1 MLTTPPNSAEP
12 PTLPLA
18 THPDSQP
25 AVTAPTAPIVP
36 AADSKPDITDFL
48 TDGSLASLVGELT
61 RLTGV
66 PVELRD
72 SKARLVKPS
81 HGGDRSWQVF
91 EDGQGADPAATYF
104 PLKLGK
110 DVIGSLVIRPGEPRL
125 TTDARAGLHRLVE
138 LLSRAS
144 GELVGFES
152 ELKDRLRELSALHKL
167 NAMLSRADSVD
178 RIMSMAL
185 DSALDVLGLDAG
197 NIVLLKEDADGVLS
211 KDEADL
217 KHIAWR
223 GLSSEWLRCTLPVS
237 KDRLFDTLALKGE
250 VVISHDLI
258 NDPRVLIIDRVKSE
272 GLGSAMNA
280 GLIFQNHPI
289 GVIRLYSR
297 TPRTFSEQE
306 KRLLKSIAEQA
317 AVAVEQSRL
326 LRFQEE
332 ERRAQRQLALA
343 ADVQRRMLPR
353 VAPTLPR
360 LDVAAKYTPSLE
372 LGGDFYDLFELNGHL
387 GIAIGDVSGKGVG
400 AALLMSGVRASLRAF
415 VQDLYDID
423 EVMARVNIAMCRD
436 THASE
441 FATVWYGVIDP
452 VKLRL
457 TYCSAGHEPPL
468 IVRVHPAKADGTRR
482 LIVDADVDELG
493 VGGMA
498 VGVDAHQRYQRG
510 IYDLHPGDVLVNYT
524 DGITDA
530 RNFTSERFGRARL
543 RTSVLRILNTEPDAG
558 AQRLVDL
565 IQWEIRR
572 FAGLTTRADDETL
585 VVLKVKDR

>member
-1 MLTTPPNSAEP
+1 MSTHSTNTPI
-12 PTLPLA
+12 
-18 THPDSQP
+18 
-25 AVTAPTAPIVP
+25 APTQPIQVAVSPAPHSEVSANP
-36 AADSKPDITDFL
+36 QPCVTDFM
-48 TDGSLASLVGELT
+48 TDGSLASLVSELT

-72 SKARLVKPS
+72 SRGRLIKPA
-81 HGGDRSWQVF
+81 HGGGISWQAF
-91 EDGQGADPAATYF
+91 DDGQGCDPSASYF
-104 PLKLGK
+104 PLLLGTNR
-110 DVIGSLVIRPGEPRL
+110 IGSLVIRSGEPLL
-125 TTDARAGLHRLVE
+125 TTDARAGLHRVVE

-144 GELVGFES
+144 AELIGFES
-152 ELKDRLRELSALHKL
+152 ELKDRVRELSALHKL

-185 DSALDVLGLDAG
+185 DSALDVLQLDAG
-197 NIVLLKEDADGVLS
+197 NIVLLKEDADGILS
-211 KDEADL
+211 TDEADL

-223 GLSSEWLRCTLPVS
+223 GLSSEWLRCPLPVS
-237 KDRLFDTLALKGE
+237 KDRIFDALALKGE
-250 VVISHDLI
+250 VVTSGDLL
-258 NDPRVLIIDRVKSE
+258 NDTRVLIADRVRTE
-272 GLGSAMNA
+272 GLAAAMNA

-289 GVIRLYSR
+289 GVIRLYSKV
-297 TPRTFSEQE
+297 PRLFTEQE

-317 AVAVEQSRL
+317 AVAIEQSRL
-326 LRFQEE
+326 MRFQEE

-353 VAPTLPR
+353 AAPTLPR

-372 LGGDFYDLFELNGHL
+372 LGGDFYDTFEINGHL
-387 GIAIGDVSGKGVG
+387 GIAIGDVSGKGVA

-423 EVMARVNIAMCRD
+423 EVMARVNTAMCRD

-452 VKLRL
+452 LKLRL

-468 IVRVHPAKADGTRR
+468 IVRVRPPLPDGTRPQ
-482 LIVDADVDELG
+482 IVDSDVDELG

-498 VGVDAHQRYQRG
+498 VGVDSHQRYQRG

-530 RNFTSERFGRARL
+530 RNFTGDRFGRARL
-543 RTSVLRILNTEPDAG
+543 RTSILRILNAEPDAG

-565 IQWEIRR
+565 IQWELRR
-572 FAGLTTRADDETL
+572 FTGLTTRADDETM
-585 VVLKVKDR
+585 VVLKVKP

>member
-1 MLTTPPNSAEP
+1 MQPPIPHTPNTPSSGPVVGQGPTQTPPPGTGS
-12 PTLPLA
+12 LPESRGL
-18 THPDSQP
+18 
-25 AVTAPTAPIVP
+25 
-36 AADSKPDITDFL
+36 PDITHFM
-48 TDGSLASLVGELT
+48 TDGSLASLVSELT
-61 RLTGV
+61 KLTGV
-66 PVELRD
+66 TVELRD
-72 SKARLVKPS
+72 SRGRLVTPA
-81 HGGDRSWQVF
+81 HGGPRPWQVF
-91 EDGQGADPAATYF
+91 DDGQGCDPAATYF
-104 PLKLGK
+104 PLKLGGE
-110 DVIGSLVIRPGEPRL
+110 VIASLVIRSGEPRL
-125 TTDARAGLHRLVE
+125 TTNAAAGLHNVVE
-138 LLSRAS
+138 LLSSAS
-144 GELVGFES
+144 AELVSYEH
-152 ELKDRLRELSALHKL
+152 ELQDRVRELSALHKL

-185 DSALDVLGLDAG
+185 DSALDVLNLDAG

-211 KDEADL
+211 SDEADL

-223 GLSSEWLRCTLPVS
+223 NLSSEWLRCPLPVS
-237 KDRLFDTLALKGE
+237 KDRQFDTLALKGE
-250 VVISHDLI
+250 VVISADLMHD
-258 NDPRVLIIDRVKSE
+258 DRVMIKDRVAKE
-272 GLGSAMNA
+272 GLFAALNA

-297 TPRTFSEQE
+297 VPRTFTEPE

-332 ERRAQRQLALA
+332 ERRAQRQLELA

-353 VAPTLPR
+353 SAPVLPG

-387 GIAIGDVSGKGVG
+387 GIAIGDVSGKGVA

-423 EVMARVNIAMCRD
+423 EVMSRVNIAMCRD

-452 VKLRL
+452 LKLRL
-457 TYCSAGHEPPL
+457 TYCSAGHEPPMV
-468 IVRVHPAKADGTRR
+468 VRAFAHAPDGAPRPLT
-482 LIVDADVDELG
+482 DADVDELG

-498 VGVDAHQRYQRG
+498 VGVDAEQKYQRG
-510 IYDLHPGDVLVNYT
+510 IFDLRPGDVLVNYT

-530 RNFTSERFGRARL
+530 RNFSSERFGRARL
-543 RTSVLRILNTEPDAG
+543 RASLLRILSAEPDAS
-558 AQRLVDL
+558 AQRITDL
-565 IQWEIRR
+565 IQWDVRR
-572 FAGLTTRADDETL
+572 FAGLSTRADDETL
-585 VVLKVKDR
+585 VVLKVKGR